1 MLQCT
6 NNAETKLVVAPSMQS
21 PATAQH
27 VSTVAIIVS
36 VWAVSWLFGWF
47 VGLIRFIRFIDVA
60 NTIGW
65 FGW

>member
-36 VWAVSWLFGWF
+36 LWALFWLFGCL
-47 VGLIRFIRFIDVA
+47 VVC
-60 NTIGW
+60 W
-65 FGW
+65 FGLLMLPTQTVGDLLYK

>member
-6 NNAETKLVVAPSMQS
+6 NHAETKLVVTPNVQS

-36 VWAVSWLFGWF
+36 LWAVFWLFWLFCWF
-47 VGLIRFIRFIDVA
+47 AGLL
-60 NTIGW
+60 G
-65 FGW
+65 